1 MRLFPLVIG
10 LLAVFSVGLPTIVAV
25 GSAGV
30 VVDSV
35 VIIGPATPTLKPLC
49 YHSYEEA
56 FAIPKLKPISFDSYQ
71 DAFAIPKLKPE
82 SFDTYEEAFAT
93 PKLKPIIF
101 DSNNEAFAASKLKL
115 VTSFG

>member
-10 LLAVFSVGLPTIVAV
+10 LLAVFSVGLPSIVAV

-35 VIIGPATPTLKPLC
+35 VIIGPTTPTLKPLC

-56 FAIPKLKPISFDSYQ
+56 FAIPKLKPLSFDSYQ
-71 DAFAIPKLKPE
+71 EAFAIPKLKPE
-82 SFDTYEEAFAT
+82 SFDSYEETFAA
-93 PKLKPIIF
+93 PKLKSIIF
-101 DSNNEAFAASKLKL
+101 ESNNEAIAASKLKPINI
-115 VTSFG
+115 FR